1 MKALFKPFALAT
13 LYGIVAVMAIWA
25 LATAAGV
32 DFTVSTLG
40 MPIPAP
46 AFVIF
51 SIFGG
56 LGAWVVSAMLLKTKT
71 PRKTGQLVG
80 WLVLIAS
87 IATPLSG
94 TSDLMAMQFQSC
106 ISASS
111 GGLSMGIV
119 SFSRSY
125 ARQLW
130 NIFVFQYFWLVDR
143 IQRCPL
149 RWRRRSCA

>member
-1 MKALFKPFALAT
+1 MKTLLKPFSLAT
-13 LYGIVAVMAIWA
+13 LYGIIAVMAVWA
-25 LATAAGV
+25 IASAAGV

-51 SIFGG
+51 SIVGG
-56 LGAWVVSAMLLKTKT
+56 IGALVVSGILLKTKT

-94 TSDLMAMQFQSC
+94 TTDLMA
-106 ISASS
+106 IIA
-111 GGLSMGIV
+111 
-119 SFSRSY
+119 
-125 ARQLW
+125 
-130 NIFVFQYFWLVDR
+130 
-143 IQRCPL
+143 IQATHFAIGVPL
-149 RWRRRSCA
+149 LMAMNKHLPEKA